1 MVFILKNAG
10 FIQISIYQHRDKSE
24 NDKQND
30 SNYITYIC
38 SFPRKAIV
46 KSLEVAE
53 INCVH
58 YLKHKYRKTVRLTK
72 TNFAEYVFIFNTF
85 FT

>member
-1 MVFILKNAG
+1 MQVSFKFQFI
-10 FIQISIYQHRDKSE
+10 STMTYRE

-30 SNYITYIC
+30 GNYITYIC

-53 INCVH
+53 K
-58 YLKHKYRKTVRLTK
+58 LAEKT
-72 TNFAEYVFIFNTF
+72 ISSD
-85 FT
+85 